1 MGLFFSKP
9 TANVQTKED
18 LARIT
23 NDFIE
28 KYLKYLMK
36 CRVTKI
42 PKIFQ
47 YHHLILCTE
56 NDGLVCY
63 YSENGCIVALDTYSK
78 ESAYLSV
85 FSKES
90 LNYKCI
96 VFNYAL
102 ERLLNAHKI
111 VSVNPNDYF
120 SHMEIKSYH
129 NYYKLDIDCIELN
142 VLLKKR
148 ALELLDTCNAL
159 LLQGE
164 NHENV
169 LKEKLNEINEKL
181 QSENNIDKL
190 KQLTAEGI
198 STTDEIEKFNIS
210 NIQKEADNLKL
221 FISMLV
227 VPEIE
232 PVTSNA
238 NA

>member
-1 MGLFFSKP
+1 MGLFFSK
-9 TANVQTKED
+9 TDANMQTKED
-18 LARIT
+18 LACIT

-36 CRVTKI
+36 CDIAKI
-42 PKIFQ
+42 PKIYQ
-47 YHHLILCTE
+47 YYHLVLCTE
-56 NDGLVCY
+56 DDGLVRY
-63 YSENGCIVALDTYSK
+63 YSKNGCIVALNTYLTKESHFIECLYSK
-78 ESAYLSV
+78 RA
-85 FSKES
+85 
-90 LNYKCI
+90 

-111 VSVNPNDYF
+111 VPVNINDYTNKN
-120 SHMEIKSYH
+120 H
-129 NYYKLDIDCIELN
+129 YKLDIDCLELN

-148 ALELLDTCNAL
+148 ALELLDARNAL

-164 NHENV
+164 NHGNA
-169 LKEKLNEINEKL
+169 LKEKFNEINEKL

-198 STTDEIEKFNIS
+198 STTDEINNFNIS
-210 NIQKEADNLKL
+210 NIRKEADNLKL

-232 PVTSNA
+232 PITSNA